1 MFDDEK
7 PYDGRLSRTVLR
19 ELQPEM
25 PVSTRL
31 YLGLVNMFTCLV
43 SIEFSL
49 LRMML
54 FSIL

>member
-31 YLGLVNMFTCLV
+31 IYCFDFTGSNPVIPTDTPL
-43 SIEFSL
+43 
-49 LRMML
+49 
-54 FSIL
+54 